1 MRWAL
6 TQRLASV
13 SREYARMFG
22 TSAKKDALEHRAQ
35 PASIA
40 TEVA

>member
-1 MRWAL
+1 
-6 TQRLASV
+6 
-13 SREYARMFG
+13 MFG